1 MVVIALSILI
11 FTTCVSVLSGIESAP
26 SAFAAG
32 GGYIISSASA
42 PTIFSSQVEM
52 DMVTALESV
61 ENITGVSPE
70 VFVFTGWGG
79 SSFVARG
86 VDLRRLNSTGPAF
99 DRFDI
104 VGTVPV
110 TEGSSAMI
118 GSRLLDVL
126 GVDLPCTITLVGSYS
141 ARVELV
147 TVVGSFSTGTPLDDE
162 LLVSLEVAR
171 HLSGTPDA
179 IASIIRV
186 STTDPAWLSD
196 LLAPD
201 AARFALFDL
210 HLSKAVV
217 ATSEPFEL
225 SVGVRNWGATAGTV
239 EVSFADNSSVVD
251 TVEVSFDAGAS
262 GTVTVS
268 TSQSQLGR
276 YALRASVSGDFPV
289 TLTTYVTVVE
299 PYISIACAS
308 SVILGSSFEVTVTDY
323 AGEAIEGAS
332 VVFLDQTVATGP
344 DGTAELLAD
353 SAGSHDVT
361 ASVPGYDSVVRP
373 VSVLDP
379 ADFPAEFLPSVTGIS
394 ISPGTIQESE
404 SAEATV
410 FVVNSGSVGGSYE
423 LEVSMDGGSFVSV
436 TVLLDPLGQ
445 QTVTLSLDDVSVG
458 AHTFR
463 AGNFVGELTVE
474 PWYSDNPDIVQ
485 LVVRYGGSN
494 ALSSSASLP
503 IYQAAKI
510 SEGNVKVALF
520 SVGAIA
526 ALLAAIA
533 IISVFSK
540 EVHEGRRR
548 LGVLR
553 TIGASRSDIRRLVFP
568 QALAV
573 ALSGAVLGMVAGAV
587 IAGQLSSAGVF
598 VVFGHEL
605 ELSLGGGIVAVIL
618 LATVLISVSSALV
631 SAELAARETAISSIK
646 KLPEE
651 PGEPVDVAALLGE
664 E

>member
-1 MVVIALSILI
+1 
-11 FTTCVSVLSGIESAP
+11 
-26 SAFAAG
+26 
-32 GGYIISSASA
+32 
-42 PTIFSSQVEM
+42 
-52 DMVTALESV
+52 
-61 ENITGVSPE
+61 
-70 VFVFTGWGG
+70 
-79 SSFVARG
+79 
-86 VDLRRLNSTGPAF
+86 
-99 DRFDI
+99 
-104 VGTVPV
+104 
-110 TEGSSAMI
+110 
-118 GSRLLDVL
+118 
-126 GVDLPCTITLVGSYS
+126 
-141 ARVELV
+141 
-147 TVVGSFSTGTPLDDE
+147 
-162 LLVSLEVAR
+162 
-171 HLSGTPDA
+171 
-179 IASIIRV
+179 
-186 STTDPAWLSD
+186 
-196 LLAPD
+196 
-201 AARFALFDL
+201 
-210 HLSKAVV
+210 
-217 ATSEPFEL
+217 
-225 SVGVRNWGATAGTV
+225 
-239 EVSFADNSSVVD
+239 
-251 TVEVSFDAGAS
+251 
-262 GTVTVS
+262 
-268 TSQSQLGR
+268 
-276 YALRASVSGDFPV
+276 
-289 TLTTYVTVVE
+289 
-299 PYISIACAS
+299 
-308 SVILGSSFEVTVTDY
+308 
-323 AGEAIEGAS
+323 
-332 VVFLDQTVATGP
+332 
-344 DGTAELLAD
+344 
-353 SAGSHDVT
+353 
-361 ASVPGYDSVVRP
+361 
-373 VSVLDP
+373 
-379 ADFPAEFLPSVTGIS
+379 
-394 ISPGTIQESE
+394 
-404 SAEATV
+404 
-410 FVVNSGSVGGSYE
+410 
-423 LEVSMDGGSFVSV
+423 VSV

-445 QTVTLSLDDVSVG
+445 QAVTLSLDDVSVG

-598 VVFGHEL
+598 IVFGHEL

-631 SAELAARETAISSIK
+631 SAELAARETAISSLK

-651 PGEPVDVAALLGE
+651 PGEPVDVDALLGE